1 VRIRTAL
8 AALLVFAAFCPQVAY
23 SQPPPDGKEEPPVI
37 PLKNGWIKFGPDPG
51 GRPRARRDYMEE
63 ALNEEYKKNSPNW
76 RTVDEIEMA
85 RAGQSRAGG
94 KMNPPKPY
102 MYKVKVKNSSS
113 KIAVAVKWTYVFL
126 DPVTRKE
133 LLRHNFESKTKIP
146 PGKEKELTT
155 YTDAAPPSVVNA
167 QAKAKKGKEWIEEV
181 IIEKVQYADGTSWT
195 RNDRARLN

>member
-1 VRIRTAL
+1 MRL
-8 AALLVFAAFCPQVAY
+8 AALFIFAAFCAQASY
-23 SQPPPDGKEEPPVI
+23 SQPPSDEKEEPPVTA
-37 PLKNGWIKFGPDPG
+37 LNNGWIKVGPNPG
-51 GRPRARRDYMEE
+51 EKPRARRDYMEE
-63 ALNEEYKKNSPNW
+63 ALHEEYKKNNPNW
-76 RTVDEIEMA
+76 RTVDEIELA

-102 MYKVKVKNSSS
+102 MYKVRVKNSSS
-113 KIAVAVKWTYVFL
+113 KIAVAVKWTYVFI

-133 LLRHNFESKTKIP
+133 LLRHSFESKTKIP